1 MELQRLV
8 GSLLDE
14 VYDAVHVE
22 GDDGFFAFV
31 RFQEGETVAVIGV
44 GALAGSVMPFLTVA
58 GGVYVDGDDIHFQL
72 GPGLELEIRFLRIMM
87 HCYCKK
93 HL

>member
-1 MELQRLV
+1 MELQWLV
-8 GSLLDE
+8 GSLLNDI
-14 VYDAVHVE
+14 YDAVHEE

-31 RFQEGETVAVIGV
+31 GFQEGEAVAVVGV
-44 GALAGSVMPFLTVA
+44 AAPAGGVMPFLTVA

-72 GPGLELEIRFLRIMM
+72 GPGLELEIRFLRKMM
-87 HCYCKK
+87 HCYCKN